1 MPGKRPTD
9 PEIVLRTET
18 MVTLV
23 LSGLRRAEILRYV
36 AEKTDWGVKE
46 RTVDNYIARAYKAIA
61 AAHQDISAHQLDL
74 TQIRLID
81 LYKRSMNIQ
90 DYKTCLAVVREI
102 AKLNG
107 LFPLDAKVLEAEAL
121 VERLKA
127 LVTAAEAKK

>member
-1 MPGKRPTD
+1 
-9 PEIVLRTET
+9 

-23 LSGLRRAEILRYV
+23 LSGLRRAEILRYI
-36 AEKTDWGVKE
+36 AEKTDWDVKA
-46 RTVDNYIARAYKAIA
+46 RTVDSYIARAYKAIA
-61 AAHQDISAHQLDL
+61 ATHQDISAHQMNL
-74 TQIRLID
+74 TQVRLID

-90 DYKTCLAVVREI
+90 DYKTCLSVVREI

-127 LVTAAEAKK
+127 LIVAAEGKK